1 MQEREKE
8 VGKVTATTS
17 HDTVKEVEAVFVI
30 LFRLR
35 EVLLLCTIC
44 TQQQLVFVYVNQG
57 TKKEKLPT
65 DMESRA
71 RTLNAGSSQVI
82 KEKKKHR
89 S

>member
-8 VGKVTATTS
+8 VGEVTATTS
-17 HDTVKEVEAVFVI
+17 QDTVKKVEAVFVI

-57 TKKEKLPT
+57 TKK
-65 DMESRA
+65 
-71 RTLNAGSSQVI
+71 
-82 KEKKKHR
+82 KKKENVPQTWNR
-89 S
+89 EPEPLTPARVRL

>member
-8 VGKVTATTS
+8 VGEVTATTS
-17 HDTVKEVEAVFVI
+17 QDTVKKVEAVFVI

-57 TKKEKLPT
+57 TKK
-65 DMESRA
+65 
-71 RTLNAGSSQVI
+71 
-82 KEKKKHR
+82 KKKKKKTSHR
-89 S
+89 HGIESQNP

>member
-8 VGKVTATTS
+8 VGEVTATTLQ
-17 HDTVKEVEAVFVI
+17 DTVKKVEAVFVI

-57 TKKEKLPT
+57 TEKKRKKKENCPQTWNREPEPLKP
-65 DMESRA
+65 A
-71 RTLNAGSSQVI
+71 RVRL
-82 KEKKKHR
+82 
-89 S
+89 